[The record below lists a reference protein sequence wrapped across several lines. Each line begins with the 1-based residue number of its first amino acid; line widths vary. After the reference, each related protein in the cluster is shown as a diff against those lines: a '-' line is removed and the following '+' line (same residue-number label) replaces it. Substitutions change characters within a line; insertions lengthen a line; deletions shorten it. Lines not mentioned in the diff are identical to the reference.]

1 MATITIRDL
10 DSSVKD
16 RLRRRAA
23 AHGPSM
29 EAEARDILAAAVRP
43 KRLLHELY
51 ERSRPYAAELDM
63 PQQPEA
69 GSAQL

>member
-10 DSSVKD
+10 DSDVKE

-23 AHGPSM
+23 AHGRSM

-51 ERSRPYAAELDM
+51 ERSRPYAAELHI
-63 PQQPEA
+63 PEQPEA